1 MRTIVTGACGFV
13 GRYLV
18 RELVTH
24 GYEVLAT
31 DRYNEPPP
39 CIIGEIETGGEG
51 GIRRVAID
59 GTAPPLLLPEGILYR
74 ECNLLDA
81 EAVAA
86 LVGGWHPQAIVH
98 LAAQSSAGAS
108 FRDPRGTLETN
119 IFCTLNLLEAI
130 RACEGVDRPV
140 RFLSVCSSEEYGR
153 RSLEEMPL
161 GEDSPIEPASPYA
174 VSKAAQGMLS
184 LQYGLTHG
192 VEVIVTRSFGHTGPG
207 QTDRFVLPAFAKQCA
222 AIKAGVTA
230 PVVKVGNLDVVRD
243 FLDVRD
249 VVRSYRALLERGA
262 NGVVYNVCSGDGLSL
277 GDALDSLIRISG
289 VGIEIMTDPERLR
302 PVDVPVMVGDNTRL
316 RRDTNWEATV
326 PRERMLKDLSE
337 YWEERI
343 VAAVV

>member
-18 RELVTH
+18 RELAAH
-24 GYEVLAT
+24 GHEVLAT

-59 GTAPPLLLPEGILYR
+59 GAAPPLLLPDGIPYS

-86 LVGGWHPQAIVH
+86 LVVGWHPQAIVH

-108 FRDPRGTLETN
+108 FSDPRGTLETN
-119 IFCTLNLLEAI
+119 IFCTLNLLEAA
-130 RACEGVDRPV
+130 RASENGDRPM

-184 LQYGLTHG
+184 LQYGLTYG

-222 AIKAGVTA
+222 AVRAGVA
-230 PVVKVGNLDVVRD
+230 PPVVKVGNLEVVRD

-249 VVRSYRALLERGA
+249 VVRAYRALLERGSSGA
-262 NGVVYNVCSGDGLSL
+262 VYNVCSGDGLSL
-277 GDALDSLIRISG
+277 GDALDSLIRMSG
-289 VGIEIMTDPERLR
+289 AEIEIMKDPERLR
-302 PVDVPVMVGDNTRL
+302 PVDVPVMIGDNTRL
-316 RRDTNWEATV
+316 RRDTDWKTTV
-326 PRERMLKDLSE
+326 PHERMLRDLIE
-337 YWEERI
+337 YWEER
-343 VAAVV
+343 VAAAVV